1 MTWVQLIDQN
11 IKKTTKINT
20 FQIITVLSLKKWKK
34 TIIDLIKLQLKSIK
48 ILNYMIKLLV
58 KAEYNKICHKCQEAY
73 IIVNMGLELSHQEMD
88 KL

>member
-1 MTWVQLIDQN
+1 
-11 IKKTTKINT
+11 
-20 FQIITVLSLKKWKK
+20 
-34 TIIDLIKLQLKSIK
+34 
-48 ILNYMIKLLV
+48 MIKLLV

>member
-34 TIIDLIKLQLKSIK
+34 TIIDLIKL
-48 ILNYMIKLLV
+48 
-58 KAEYNKICHKCQEAY
+58 
-73 IIVNMGLELSHQEMD
+73 
-88 KL
+88 